1 VEQKRD
7 ADRGRPERENDKQ
20 TPGFLSWE
28 LGAAAKKGLFTMRP
42 HLRLLA
48 APLLFGAMVSH
59 AAPGPTVIEFYNSQI
74 DRYFITSD
82 PDEAAAIDQGSAGP
96 GWTRTG
102 DTFPAGGN
110 VPVCRFYGSMS
121 PGPNS
126 HFYTASTLECEGLK
140 QLQATTPS
148 TEKRWNF
155 ESFDFNT
162 FLPVETGLAKTL
174 ACPSR
179 MIPVYRVY
187 NNGFAR
193 GVDSNH
199 RITPNRNSIQQV
211 LDRGWID
218 EGVVMCAP
226 NSQPTGTYAD
236 CLDLSKLAN
245 GTTIQVDVQDSTGAR
260 YRIKDVVTGPAI
272 FETGPGYNG
281 AISMV
286 SATENSI
293 DLTYTA
299 GPLAGTTT
307 DTKRYS
313 NIDGNTV
320 TEYGTLTTSIVDAGG
335 LSAGPQTVHRT
346 VWTEPPVQ
354 WPLDRALDTE
364 YVQGVTT
371 WWWSSL
377 IVSPHA
383 LRDFG
388 SVSEIFRFTYLGIET
403 VTVPAGTFQ
412 ACKTRL
418 DSEPWGSS
426 TTSTVTWNVASGKYK
441 TYFLKS
447 EDNTG
452 VVSEAVQL
460 Y

>member
-1 VEQKRD
+1 V
-7 ADRGRPERENDKQ
+7 A
-20 TPGFLSWE
+20 
-28 LGAAAKKGLFTMRP
+28 
-42 HLRLLA
+42 
-48 APLLFGAMVSH
+48 SH

-82 PDEAAAIDQGSAGP
+82 PDEAAAIDLGSAGP
-96 GWTRTG
+96 GWARTG

-110 VPVCRFYGSMS
+110 APVCRFYGSMS

-126 HFYTASTLECEGLK
+126 HFYTASTAECEGLK
-140 QLQATTPS
+140 QLQASTPS
-148 TEKRWNF
+148 TERRWNF

-162 FLPVETGLAKTL
+162 FLPVETGPAKTL

-179 MIPVYRVY
+179 MIPVYRAY

-193 GVDSNH
+193 GIDSSH

-226 NSQPTGTYAD
+226 DPQPTGTYAD

-245 GTTIQVDVQDSTGAR
+245 GTTIQVDVQDSTGAK

-272 FETGPGYNG
+272 FKMGPGYNG
-281 AISMV
+281 ARTTV
-286 SATENSI
+286 TATENSI
-293 DLTYTA
+293 DRVYAA

-307 DTKRYS
+307 NTKRYS

-320 TEYGTLTTSIVDAGG
+320 TEYGTLTTSIEPGVLGP
-335 LSAGPQTVHRT
+335 PQTVHRT

-354 WPLDRALDTE
+354 WPLDRTLNTE
-364 YVQGVTT
+364 YVQGGTM
-371 WWWSSL
+371 WWSSDRF
-377 IVSPHA
+377 ISPHA
-383 LRDFG
+383 PMDFG
-388 SVSEIFRFTYLGIET
+388 SLGQIFRFTYLGIET

-418 DSEPWGSS
+418 DTYTDQYTPQ
-426 TTSTVTWNVASGKYK
+426 STVSWNVASGKYK